1 MQAVLQRATRLL
13 ATIAAS
19 ALFSGC
25 MTTSVLTF
33 AYEQSTRGTPNETCL
48 SVGCA
53 AGQQAFHRLVETSVG
68 CAATAVLSYVVDK
81 AQEGEPTPCHS
92 LNSVQRALI
101 GRCGRYEA
109 GSLVAKDVMASGL
122 PRCPLVVA
130 AREPRFW
137 PVLPELLAKGA
148 LPEACDQAPLAALAQ
163 LDSCPNFSVASP
175 AALQAIRWLAEADSQ
190 AIQHDVMR
198 MLSCPSARAVGLD
211 SVLDDWLAQGLLPAQ
226 GLAFSPLGALHPD
239 HLGSSFARALEQH
252 GHRANAALAAH
263 PGVLPA
269 GFDLA
274 LRNGHRPALDWWLDR
289 LPQLANRVPA
299 TQANQL
305 PWLPLARVITPNYLT
320 HPERQTELVAY
331 LMARGANPW
340 RALPHDPG
348 QSVVSY
354 ARALKSPSLDL
365 LDPPMNWTA
374 RAAAISP

>member
-48 SVGCA
+48 
-53 AGQQAFHRLVETSVG
+53 SVG